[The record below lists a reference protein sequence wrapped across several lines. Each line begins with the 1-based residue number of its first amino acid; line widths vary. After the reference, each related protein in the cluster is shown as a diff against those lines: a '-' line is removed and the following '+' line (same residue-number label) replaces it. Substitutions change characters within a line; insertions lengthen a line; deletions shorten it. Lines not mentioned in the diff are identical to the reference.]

1 MKNDKSKEK
10 KRRSLEREIFMSG
23 QISNPIFAVI
33 TIALCIVIANIPAF
47 RLVPVIVSSLITCLV
62 LNLIVFPIANKLV
75 TQSASEE
82 LDSFYYYETSEKE
95 RTILMKKL
103 MSMPSKIGL
112 EVFTCFFLGGSI
124 FIYVTSLLVSME
136 SESII
141 ILFAT
146 LFVGSYSAAVYD
158 MSEAQK
164 TCSTH
169 ACNIVKKGISKAEVE
184 ENHYFGTKSA
194 SITVVHIFAPI
205 IIVNIFF
212 LLIAWRSCKSYINT
226 NLLFSRL
233 FIISIVSIIFYSFFS
248 TMLFKRMMHS
258 ILNMRHILEG
268 MDKENLHKVEYVPT
282 DLSNEF
288 MYNVHLINTIIEIL
302 QKILKESMRISMEV
316 VESSNE
322 LSVISNETSSTS
334 LEQASGIKEL
344 LSAME
349 ETDSLAKNISEK
361 ISEVSLVA
369 KRTTENINDG
379 FDILR
384 KNMQKLDEI
393 KQANAITLDGIKVL
407 TEKVSGISDIARIIN
422 SIADQTNIIAFNAE
436 LEASSAGAE
445 GQNFALVANEIRR
458 LTNST
463 IQSTNEIRQRIIEI
477 QHSSENLLAASQE
490 GNKKI
495 LEGNQIVE
503 DLNVRFEEL
512 KVSSE
517 TADSASESIKQII
530 EQQTV
535 SFAQIVVTLRQI
547 SEAAETFSDSTRKIS
562 QSATNLCLVSDKLR
576 KLQPEDESSQANI
589 STAPAENQENSEAN
603 N

>member
-1 MKNDKSKEK
+1 MKNDKSKTK
-10 KRRSLEREIFMSG
+10 KRKSLEKEIFMSG
-23 QISNPIFAVI
+23 QISNPIFALI
-33 TIALCIVIANIPAF
+33 TITLCIVVANIPVF
-47 RLVPVIVSSLITCLV
+47 KLVPVIVASFITCLV
-62 LNLIVFPIANKLV
+62 LNMIVFPIANKLV

-82 LDSFYYYETSEKE
+82 LDSFYYYDTTEKE

-112 EVFTCFFLGGSI
+112 EVFTCFFLGGAVL
-124 FIYVTSLLVSME
+124 IYVISLLVSVE

-146 LFVGSYSAAVYD
+146 LFMGSYSAAVYD
-158 MSEAQK
+158 MSETQK
-164 TCSTH
+164 TCSSH
-169 ACNIVKKGISKAEVE
+169 ACNIVKKGVSKAEVE

-205 IIVNIFF
+205 LIINIFF
-212 LLIAWRSCKSYINT
+212 LLISWRSCKSYINT
-226 NLLFSRL
+226 GLLFSRV
-233 FIISIVSIIFYSFFS
+233 FIISGVSVIFYTFFS

-322 LSVISNETSSTS
+322 LSIISNETSSTS

-344 LSAME
+344 LAAME

-562 QSATNLCLVSDKLR
+562 QSATNLCLVSENLK
-576 KLQPEDESSQANI
+576 KLQPEDDIPE
-589 STAPAENQENSEAN
+589 STAEENN
-603 N
+603 